1 MAVGLAPAL
10 VSSLRE
16 RRKKRIGIRII
27 AERLA
32 NVRVPVHITRPEH
45 ETPAKLE
52 RVRAQA
58 VLLVS
63 GRAGPGAGFCVI
75 TAKKMQHIRRPKS
88 CHPISLAL
96 LVH

>member
-1 MAVGLAPAL
+1 VAVGLAPAL
-10 VSSLRE
+10 VSSLRQ
-16 RRKKRIGIRII
+16 RCKKRIGIRII

-32 NVRVPVHITRPEH
+32 NVRVAVHVARPEH

-63 GRAGPGAGFCVI
+63 GRASPGAGFGVI
-75 TAKKMQHIRRPKS
+75 GAKKVQHIRRAES
-88 CHPISLAL
+88 RHTIGLAL